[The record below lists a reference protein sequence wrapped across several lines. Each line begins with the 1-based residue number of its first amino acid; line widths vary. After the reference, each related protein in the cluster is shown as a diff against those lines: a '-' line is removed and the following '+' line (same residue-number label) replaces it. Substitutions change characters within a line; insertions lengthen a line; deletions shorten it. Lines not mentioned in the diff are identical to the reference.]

1 MNPSDNLADLIKS
14 EADRCVKCALCAPH
28 CPTYGLT
35 RDEGDSPRGRI
46 ALMQGL
52 AEGRLP
58 AGGRLDV
65 HLDRCLACR
74 ACERVCP
81 SGVRYGRLIDAARA
95 YGATRHRPLDRPG
108 GLVRWLLDGVI
119 PDRRRLARVARWL
132 RLYQR
137 SGARRLLQ
145 VTGLLRLL
153 GRQRL
158 DGLLPAIPPIPRWR
172 GYYPPEGQMRGE
184 VALFTGCIGNVL
196 DRDALEASIRLLN
209 ACGYGVHV
217 PATQTCCGALHLHG
231 GDLRRAAAL
240 ARRNLAAVAGLA
252 PQRGE
257 LAAVV
262 YTASGCGATLAE
274 YDRWPAADGIGPPG
288 GFPAPVLDICSFLE
302 QSGALGDLAFAPL
315 DATVAVHDPCTLRN
329 VVRAVDAPY
338 RLLGLIPGLVVQP
351 LANNARCCGAAGS
364 YLLTEPALADTLRA
378 DKLAAIRDAAPDIV
392 VSSNL
397 GCALSLAAGLRG
409 ETGREGPAVMHP
421 ATLLARRLGIRAGT
435 RSSSSPSTSAT
446 SAS

>member
-1 MNPSDNLADLIKS
+1 MNLSENLADLIQS

-52 AEGRLP
+52 AEGRLS
-58 AGGRLDV
+58 AGGRLDF

-95 YGATRHRPLDRPG
+95 YGATRQRPLGRPG
-108 GLVRWLLDGVI
+108 RLARWLLDGVI
-119 PDRRRLARVARWL
+119 PDRRRLARLARWL
-132 RLYQR
+132 RLYQQ

-145 VTGLLRLL
+145 VSGLLRLM

-158 DGLLPAIPPIPRWR
+158 DSLMPEIPAAPRWH
-172 GYYPPEGQMRGE
+172 GYYPPEGKIRGE

-217 PATQTCCGALHLHG
+217 PAAQTCCGGLHLHG
-231 GDLRRAAAL
+231 GDLRQAAAL
-240 ARRNLAAVAGLA
+240 ARRNLDAFDGLA
-252 PQRGE
+252 NGAG

-274 YDRWPAADGIGPPG
+274 YDQWPAADGLAPPG
-288 GFPAPVLDICSFLE
+288 RFAAPVVDVCSFLE
-302 QSGALGDLAFAPL
+302 RSGALAELEFARL

-329 VVRAVDAPY
+329 VVRATEAPY
-338 RLLGLIPGLVVQP
+338 RLLGLVPGLAARP

-364 YLLTEPALADTLRA
+364 YLLTEPALADALRA
-378 DKLAAIRDAAPDIV
+378 DKLAAIRDAAADIV

-397 GCALSLAAGLRG
+397 GCALFLAAGLRG
-409 ETGREGPAVMHP
+409 ETGGSGPAVMHP
-421 ATLLARRLGIRAGT
+421 ATLLARQLGIRAGT